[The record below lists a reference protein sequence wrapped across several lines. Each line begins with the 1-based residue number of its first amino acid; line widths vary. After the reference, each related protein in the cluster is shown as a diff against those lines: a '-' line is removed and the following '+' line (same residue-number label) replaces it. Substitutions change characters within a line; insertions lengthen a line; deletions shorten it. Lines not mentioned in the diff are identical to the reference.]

1 MILSLPFG
9 LVRKSLVFPNLESTI
24 NHRERS
30 LTIERK
36 QTPLYYPT
44 LYAFIAFFINPTRF
58 YIIAISK
65 PRLDLSL

>member
-24 NHRERS
+24 NHRERI

-36 QTPLYYPT
+36 QPP
-44 LYAFIAFFINPTRF
+44 FIILPYMLLLLF
-58 YIIAISK
+58 
-65 PRLDLSL
+65 L